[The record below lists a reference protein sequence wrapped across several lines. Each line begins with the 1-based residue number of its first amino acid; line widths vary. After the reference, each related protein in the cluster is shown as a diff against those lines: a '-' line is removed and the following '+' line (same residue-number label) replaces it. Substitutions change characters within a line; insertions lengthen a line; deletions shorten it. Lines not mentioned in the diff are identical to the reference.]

1 MAQDDRRHNTEYET
15 AVIGISMK
23 ISSEAIPSGGIM
35 VQVVS
40 RSYSWQHCA
49 RGRGGCAAGVEEV
62 TKDIQMYL
70 RRQAQ
75 GLSQDKTTSIE
86 KEIQLLREFFDKAM
100 FDAETHLRDLDNKIE
115 KTLKANRELD
125 GRVIDLNVDVNEQ
138 NLKRDTELEVKNAEG
153 VQRRMSVI
161 VKRSQ
166 LITKIQEQYNDILVM
181 QTELELLRLK
191 TFPTLKYKTLF

>member
-1 MAQDDRRHNTEYET
+1 MRTPLS
-15 AVIGISMK
+15 IGST
-23 ISSEAIPSGGIM
+23 SQPLSPTYSRASGKLPFLPLDK
-35 VQVVS
+35 
-40 RSYSWQHCA
+40 A
-49 RGRGGCAAGVEEV
+49 RQQWRVFN
-62 TKDIQMYL
+62 M
-70 RRQAQ
+70 
-75 GLSQDKTTSIE
+75 
-86 KEIQLLREFFDKAM
+86 FFDKAM
-100 FDAETHLRDLDNKIE
+100 FDAETHLRDLDKRIE

-138 NLKRDTELEVKNAEG
+138 NLQRDTELEVKNAEG

-161 VKRSQ
+161 VKRSR